1 MIPLFDW
8 LAQRPK
14 CFKNCVTKNP
24 ELFQDIP
31 NLAEDFDSPICLTYT
46 TAKIVSIF
54 KNVIPCSWQ
63 RYCFWQRS
71 LWSLSKRKGKFFIC
85 HALLWSYFLYHV
97 GHALLHFAMLL
108 LTKSTPK
115 TRILSSII
123 HSPCFGDRKVKF
135 TIHLSL
141 LTVTIHPLLFM
152 TLFTPNFCLFKG
164 GCPLCLKQVL
174 VEFISG
180 LLS

>member
-8 LAQRPK
+8 PAQRPK

-24 ELFQDIP
+24 ELFQDTSD
-31 NLAEDFDSPICLTYT
+31 LAKDFDSPICLAYT

-123 HSPCFGDRKVKF
+123 HSPRNTLRFRGHARRKRLYGDIRRVGQLNQFLSVKQQGAPR
-135 TIHLSL
+135 IHRYSSVSANFL
-141 LTVTIHPLLFM
+141 LWIL
-152 TLFTPNFCLFKG
+152 
-164 GCPLCLKQVL
+164 
-174 VEFISG
+174 
-180 LLS
+180 